1 MSCSRNHMTMKP
13 KTNFEEQFLKNLGA
27 YQSIDIEKD
36 WQKVRSRI
44 GKDKTRKLN
53 PLWRMA
59 AAVILL
65 LGIGFVTQNTCIHAQ
80 MIAVLAGDQMKEV
93 QLPDGSWV
101 TLNHQARLVYP
112 EKFKGRE
119 RAVQLSG
126 KAFFQVESNP
136 SSPFVVDVDQ
146 KALVRVLGTSF
157 NISPDASG
165 DLISIQVVE
174 GRVAFSSA
182 EGKDEVILEK
192 DQQATLVGITVKR
205 DESVEKNFLS
215 WKTGKLVFEND
226 PVGKVIK
233 QLEMHYQVSI
243 EIDESVPRELSF
255 TSTMDNQELADVL
268 DEISVVLGLKYRYQN
283 EKVVFTLSE

>member
-1 MSCSRNHMTMKP
+1 MTMKP
-13 KTNFEEQFLKNLGA
+13 KTNFEEHFLKNLGA
-27 YQSIDIEKD
+27 FQSIDIEKD
-36 WQKVRSRI
+36 WQNVKERI
-44 GKDKTRKLN
+44 GKEKTRKLN

-65 LGIGFVTQNTCIHAQ
+65 LGIGFVTQKYLLPKPK

-101 TLNHQARLVYP
+101 TLNRQAELVYP

-119 RAVQLSG
+119 RSVQLSG

>member
-1 MSCSRNHMTMKP
+1 
-13 KTNFEEQFLKNLGA
+13 
-27 YQSIDIEKD
+27 
-36 WQKVRSRI
+36 
-44 GKDKTRKLN
+44 
-53 PLWRMA
+53 
-59 AAVILL
+59 
-65 LGIGFVTQNTCIHAQ
+65 
-80 MIAVLAGDQMKEV
+80 
-93 QLPDGSWV
+93 
-101 TLNHQARLVYP
+101 
-112 EKFKGRE
+112 
-119 RAVQLSG
+119 
-126 KAFFQVESNP
+126 
-136 SSPFVVDVDQ
+136 
-146 KALVRVLGTSF
+146 
-157 NISPDASG
+157 
-165 DLISIQVVE
+165 
-174 GRVAFSSA
+174 VAFSSA

>member
-1 MSCSRNHMTMKP
+1 MKP

-27 YQSIDIEKD
+27 YQSIETDKD

-44 GKDKTRKLN
+44 GKDKTRKLH

-65 LGIGFVTQNTCIHAQ
+65 LGIGFVTQKYLVSTPE
-80 MIAVLAGDQMKEV
+80 MIAVYAGDQMREV
-93 QLPDGSWV
+93 ELPDGSWV